1 MWPANRAPLLGLI
14 VAVAAVLAG
23 CRSAIGGDWRLQ
35 SATPSREL
43 FCIEDATFR
52 KDGAYAATVTLDG
65 RTQREAGTYA
75 FTGFHLT
82 LRPSAG
88 GQRRYEATLKLS
100 ELEVRREGAVVVLVR
115 GKSRSAATA
124 DPPAAAGRP
133 ARKQPPPHAIREGR
147 PPDAR
152 DP

>member
-1 MWPANRAPLLGLI
+1 MWLVRRAPRLGL
-14 VAVAAVLAG
+14 VATAAVLMAG
-23 CRSAIGGDWRLQ
+23 CRGAIGGDWRLQ

-65 RTQREAGTYA
+65 RTQREAGKYE
-75 FTGFHLT
+75 FNGFHLT

-88 GQRRYEATLKLS
+88 GQRRYEATLKFN
-100 ELEVRREGAVVVLVR
+100 ELEVRRDGAIVVLVR
-115 GKSRSAATA
+115 GKSRSAEMA
-124 DPPAAAGRP
+124 DVRSKPAAP

-147 PPDAR
+147 PPEAR
-152 DP
+152 RP